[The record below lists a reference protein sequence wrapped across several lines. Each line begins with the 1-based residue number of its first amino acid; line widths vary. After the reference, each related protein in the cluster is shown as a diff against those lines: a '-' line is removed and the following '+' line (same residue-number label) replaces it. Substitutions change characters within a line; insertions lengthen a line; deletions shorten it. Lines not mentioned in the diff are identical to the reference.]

1 MSDSIESK
9 LDELLEISQQNA
21 RNMVV
26 LYRRTTALALMMEAL
41 AEERQAPI
49 PRVIRAEI
57 DASLYPEEF
66 ENLARSDSDEFIT
79 RYGED
84 VLKVFQK
91 NGLDGIGRL
100 SDFAP
105 SKKDKGSLN

>member
-1 MSDSIESK
+1 MVEALEKK
-9 LDELLEISQQNA
+9 LDELLEISQQNS

-49 PRVIRAEI
+49 PKVIRAEI

-66 ENLARSDSDEFIT
+66 ENLARSDAKEFIT

-84 VLKVFQK
+84 VLKVYQK
-91 NGLDGIGRL
+91 KGLDGIGRL

-105 SKKDKGSLN
+105 SKMDRGSLN